1 MKHFGSFALDVSNQC
16 LWKGGELVPLPPK
29 PFAVLQYLVE
39 HPGRL
44 ISHDELLDALWP
56 ETYVQPQVLRT
67 YMLDLRKALG
77 DDARQPLYIQSLP
90 KRGYRFVAEV
100 GEREQAAPSP
110 GASTENPPSHVPGI
124 IGRTSQLGT
133 LHEHLRHAQSA
144 QRQVIFITGDSGI
157 GKTALA
163 TAFGHQLSAASA
175 VAVATGHCVQGFGSH
190 EQYYP
195 VMEALAQL
203 CASPDGD
210 RACKVLAQ
218 MAPTWLALLGRD
230 TGASTQ
236 LPEDRRPNQLCIALE
251 ELALEKPLVLFF
263 EDLQWADDSTLNL
276 ISALARRTTAAQ
288 LMVVVTCTPRSAR
301 SESPLRRLKQD
312 LLVHR
317 LACEIALGPL
327 SRGHITEIL
336 QTTLGQSDLPSGLD
350 RFVHEHSEGNPLFA
364 IAILE
369 HLIAQRFLVR
379 AKDDPVTPWKQRTPF
394 QQMEAGVPDQLAQMI
409 ELEIGDL
416 SPREQSVLE
425 AGSLFSVAFPSWAVA
440 AALATDLAQIEEEC
454 NAIAERLHYVRR
466 GGQDELPDGTTS
478 SFYIFA
484 HGLYREVLHQRQP
497 AARRARSHARIAER
511 LGEVFAGREMDVA
524 RELAMHH
531 EGAGNWQRA
540 AETLRIAARHA
551 RQRNA
556 FTVAEDLM
564 AHALQV
570 AENLAGSA
578 RDAAVQGI
586 VAELQS
592 LRDLVQ
598 HRSAELTSAGSKA

>member
-1 MKHFGSFALDVSNQC
+1 MKHFGSFALDLSNQC
-16 LWKGGELVPLPPK
+16 LWKGSEQIPLPPK

-77 DDARQPLYIQSLP
+77 DDARQPIYIQSLP
-90 KRGYRFVAEV
+90 KRGYRFVAGV
-100 GEREQAAPSP
+100 TEREQTAQIPATSKAPS
-110 GASTENPPSHVPGI
+110 ASPTPGI
-124 IGRTSQLGT
+124 TGRASQLQA
-133 LHEHLRHAQSA
+133 LSEHFRRGQTA
-144 QRQVIFITGDSGI
+144 QRQVVFVTGDSGI

-163 TAFGHQLSAASA
+163 DAFSRQLSDASF
-175 VAVATGHCVQGFGSH
+175 AVATGHCVQGFGSH

-230 TGASTQ
+230 TGVSHQ

-251 ELALEKPLVLFF
+251 ELAAEKPLVLVF
-263 EDLQWADDSTLNL
+263 EDLQWADDSTVNL
-276 ISALARRTTAAQ
+276 ISALARRTSPAQ
-288 LMVVVTCTPRSAR
+288 LMVVVTCTPRAAK

-327 SRGHITEIL
+327 SRSHMTEIL
-336 QTTLGQSDLPSGLD
+336 QTALSQSDLPSGLD

-369 HLIAQRFLVR
+369 HLIAQRFLAR
-379 AKDDPVTPWKQRTPF
+379 STNDPASPWKQRAPF

-440 AALATDLAQIEEEC
+440 AALDTDLAQVEEEC
-454 NAIAERLHYVRR
+454 NSIAERLHYVRR
-466 GGQDELPDGTTS
+466 GGQDELPDGTSS

-511 LGEVFAGREMDVA
+511 LSQVFAGREMDVA

-540 AETLRIAARHA
+540 AETLRIAALHA

-556 FTVAEDLM
+556 ITVAEDLM
-564 AHALQV
+564 AHALLL

-586 VAELQS
+586 SAELQS
-592 LRDLVQ
+592 LRDLVRQ
-598 HRSAELTSAGSKA
+598 QSAELVSAGSKA